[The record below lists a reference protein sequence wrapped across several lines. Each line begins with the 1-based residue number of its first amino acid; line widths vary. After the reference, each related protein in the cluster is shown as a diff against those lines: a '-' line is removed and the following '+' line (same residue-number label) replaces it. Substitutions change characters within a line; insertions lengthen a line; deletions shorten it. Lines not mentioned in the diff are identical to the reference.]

1 MPVKT
6 LRLPK
11 HLQQLT
17 VNMTHYIVWLLTKRC
32 QRGVNGVPIFAVLF
46 TINGQYDT
54 VFWKVFKPIVDKLL

>member
-17 VNMTHYIVWLLTKRC
+17 VNMTHYIVGLLPTGYQQGTKQGAYFCR
-32 QRGVNGVPIFAVLF
+32 
-46 TINGQYDT
+46 
-54 VFWKVFKPIVDKLL
+54 IVYN